1 MSLRTVPEKIRDF
14 LLACSGRHY
23 CDDCVQQRLGLKWR
37 QQVQVITATLAVTD
51 AFVREMGT
59 CSNCNEKKQ
68 VIRTAQTSA
77 DTSWRSS
84 ADDLSEEAA
93 LHSAPRG

>member
-14 LLACSGRHY
+14 LLACSGRNY

-51 AFVREMGT
+51 SFVRETGT

-68 VIRTAQTSA
+68 VIRTAQASA
-77 DTSWRSS
+77 DTNWRSATGDRS
-84 ADDLSEEAA
+84 DHAAA
-93 LHSAPRG
+93 LHPPRG